1 MKSSEHKTNK
11 INYGAMTIK
20 VESKTTDDVNY
31 EVRITDDT
39 LYRSDN
45 ISDKIIHNIKKQ
57 TYIDDKII
65 AVLSF
70 NTINPDSLKII
81 SSSKD
86 YSSNMRA
93 DIIRTSL
100 FTTFANININRT
112 NDCLTTSIE
121 KANFLVLNKTK
132 NDFKGYISVP
142 KVIIS

>member
-1 MKSSEHKTNK
+1 LKSSKHKTNK

-45 ISDKIIHNIKKQ
+45 IS
-57 TYIDDKII
+57 DKII

>member
-1 MKSSEHKTNK
+1 MIILDIK
-11 INYGAMTIK
+11 INHIDYGAMKLVI
-20 VESKTTDDVNY
+20 ESRTTDNINY
-31 EVRITDDT
+31 EVKIIDITPRRDSKI
-39 LYRSDN
+39 SDN
-45 ISDKIIHNIKKQ
+45 TVAILK
-57 TYIDDKII
+57 
-65 AVLSF
+65 F
-70 NTINPDSLKII
+70 NALNPDSLKITTR
-81 SSSKD
+81 SKAYSKD
-86 YSSNMRA
+86 MGT

>member
-1 MKSSEHKTNK
+1 MKSTEHKTNK

-39 LYRSDN
+39 LYRSDS
-45 ISDKIIHNIKKQ
+45 IS
-57 TYIDDKII
+57 DKII

-70 NTINPDSLKII
+70 NTINHDSLKII